1 VLLRIKEACF
11 EEQAATNKKLQ
22 MSSYRQAIT
31 MPGGGIRYM
40 SKPDI
45 LAVSRLQRTD
55 APSTVTHQELAQDGA
70 TTGNGL
76 PVDELTAMINNLKV
90 KQKKPRTAV
99 VGQGVKPKG
108 RRVAYV

>member
-1 VLLRIKEACF
+1 
-11 EEQAATNKKLQ
+11 
-22 MSSYRQAIT
+22 

-45 LAVSRLQRTD
+45 LAVSRFQRSD
-55 APSTVTHQELAQDGA
+55 APAAVTHKELAKDGA

-76 PVDELTAMINNLKV
+76 PVDELTAMINNLKM

-99 VGQGVKPKG
+99 VGQGVKAKG
-108 RRVAYV
+108 KRVAFV